1 MPRPRKPRRIRGPL
15 LDLLYKPHGVAL
27 PDLRGVVLSHD
38 GLEALRLADAEG
50 HDHETAA
57 AMMDVSRPTFSR
69 LLAEAR
75 QTVATALTQ
84 GWALRI
90 DGGDFRLGGDDWPE
104 GESLGR
110 GRGRGRRRCGRR
122 ACAEDG
128 QKEE

>member
-1 MPRPRKPRRIRGPL
+1 MPRPRKLRRIRGPL
-15 LDLLYKPHGVAL
+15 LDLLYKPQGVAL
-27 PDLRGVVLSHD
+27 TDLRGVVLSHD

-57 AMMDVSRPTFSR
+57 AMMEVSRPTFSR

-75 QTVATALTQ
+75 QTVATALSQ

-90 DGGDFRLGGDDWPE
+90 DGGDFRLGGDDRPE
-104 GESLGR
+104 GEMVGR

-122 ACAEDG
+122 ACADDL
-128 QKEE
+128 KEET